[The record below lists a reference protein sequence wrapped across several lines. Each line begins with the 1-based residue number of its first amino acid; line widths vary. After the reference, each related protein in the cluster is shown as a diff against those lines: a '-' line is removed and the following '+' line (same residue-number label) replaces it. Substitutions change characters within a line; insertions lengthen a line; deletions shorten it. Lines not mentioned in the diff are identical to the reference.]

1 MSLESSRRV
10 RLAFGIVLSVALVV
24 VGVCLMTAC
33 LGIYLTGGDQ
43 IFTPQ
48 RVADA
53 FSVIA
58 VPVYLCL
65 ALVLI
70 GFVLDLFLPLKKN
83 KLKAEKN
90 PAVTLERLL
99 SKRDV
104 ESCDPALKAQILTLR
119 KRRSLAKIIT
129 LAVLAVCSIAF
140 LCYGA
145 NPANFHSS
153 EINASM
159 TKAVI
164 ILLVCMAVPFAF
176 ALVSA
181 YRAKKSLEKEI
192 ELVKEIPVG
201 ESVLPASQP
210 SRPNLLVIARWVFV
224 AVAVA
229 VLVYGFCT
237 GGTADVLTKA
247 KNICTECVGLG

>member
-1 MSLESSRRV
+1 MSNESSRRV
-10 RLAFGIVLSVALVV
+10 RLVFGIVLSVALVAA
-24 VGVCLMTAC
+24 GVCLMTAC

-48 RVADA
+48 RVAEA
-53 FSVIA
+53 FSVIS

-65 ALVLI
+65 ALILI
-70 GFVLDLFLPLKKN
+70 GFLLDLFLPFKKN

-90 PAVTLERLL
+90 PATILDRLL

-104 ESCDPALKAQILTLR
+104 DTCDPALKEQILALR
-119 KRRSLAKIIT
+119 KRRCLAKIIT
-129 LAVLAVCSIAF
+129 LAVLTVCSIAF

-164 ILLVCMAVPFAF
+164 ILLVCMTVPFAF
-176 ALVSA
+176 ALVTA
-181 YRAKKSLEKEI
+181 YRTKKSLEKEI

-201 ESVLPASQP
+201 ESVLPVPKTSQP
-210 SRPNLLVIARWVFV
+210 DLLVIARWALV

-229 VLVYGFCT
+229 ILVYGFCS

>member
-1 MSLESSRRV
+1 MSNESSRRV
-10 RLAFGIVLSVALVV
+10 RLVFGIILSIALIVA
-24 VGVCLMTAC
+24 GVCLMTAC

-43 IFTPQ
+43 IFTPE
-48 RVADA
+48 RVGEA
-53 FSVIA
+53 FRVIA

-65 ALVLI
+65 ALILVAFI
-70 GFVLDLFLPLKKN
+70 LDLFLPFQKKR
-83 KLKAEKN
+83 LKAEKN
-90 PAVTLERLL
+90 PAATLERLL

-104 ESCDPALKAQILTLR
+104 DSCDSALKAQILTLR
-119 KRRSLAKIIT
+119 KNRRRDKIIT
-129 LAVLAVCSIAF
+129 LAVLTVCSIAF
-140 LCYGA
+140 LCYGC
-145 NPANFHSS
+145 NSANFHQS

-164 ILLVCMAVPFAF
+164 ILLVCMAIPFAL

-192 ELVKEIPVG
+192 ALVKEIPAG
-201 ESVLPASQP
+201 EMIPQAVKQDPEKRMMVLRWA
-210 SRPNLLVIARWVFV
+210 LVIL
-224 AVAVA
+224 AVA